1 MSEVPYRE
9 VVEGAKFLMK
19 MPVEKQLRLL
29 ELIMRSVPASV
40 DETIRQIIDEF
51 GPADLKD
58 IREVLAFTVAIIKSL
73 ATKEPSEV
81 IKGLKRM
88 GFTEENAKAIVDKVL
103 SELPSAEKDADLLRE
118 LGKDEL
124 SRLVRTWVRFFTG
137 DYDGMT
143 EWAEDV
149 GLATQYL
156 LAATRFFESSLKSVL
171 MGEMSLR
178 KLQEALIKDYGF
190 EPEKAEELVRGLE
203 EHIDELSRT
212 MLFKYL
218 KRILD
223 AIE

>member
-118 LGKDEL
+118 LDKDEL